1 MVGGIVVITLHPSL
15 SCGVLRKREGRARPD
30 AVPVTIA
37 DQKKGRSGVEQ
48 QPEPGHNRGD
58 DLTADDTQ
66 LPSVGL

>member
-15 SCGVLRKREGRARPD
+15 SCRVLRKREGRARPD

-37 DQKKGRSGVEQ
+37 DQKSRSGVEQ
-48 QPEPGHNRGD
+48 QPDPGHNRGD
-58 DLTADDTQ
+58 DLRADDTQ